1 MSPTHDFKDIG
12 DVLNFDILRGTIT
25 AIDSVTDTCT
35 VSVDGASREA
45 LLFYHCEPD
54 SILRDNGAIE
64 GAASGFAVDDEVIVM
79 VRKDREIVKV
89 IAHVDGIKRCGKPC
103 AEFIMGPIVV
113 VWDLANNCPY
123 EIDGVVF
130 PCRSDLPAYV
140 DWRSSRRLEESA
152 SSLFSINTHCGN
164 PAGSGLLTVGCP
176 TLCGS
181 EDEWEYSDGIVFVGY
196 CPYWD
201 SYAGMRTLHSVTHSC
216 LKPSV
221 DNDPTVYTD
230 VFYTAFGINQL
241 PGISLK
247 PGVRSLYQLDSVN
260 TLNMPTG
267 DDVDPSAD
275 WGDDI
280 STTEVWKYYGI
291 LKNETLYEFTGGRTE
306 HGWSSSSYGWPYYG
320 TINRLSAFTPHAG
333 RSISSVQRFEPPRA
347 VGMYSDNAIVFLTIL
362 QACPITEVYGDT
374 NGDYIEGGAYDEYS
388 YSGRIVKMQAVAN
401 YYEEAEGSY
410 GRDYTAFTKNA
421 ALSSLLED
429 AVDMLYADVLEL
441 DGNEV
446 VKIIPEI
453 KILK

>member
-1 MSPTHDFKDIG
+1 MPSHDFSNIG
-12 DVLNFDILRGTIT
+12 DVLDFDILRGTIT
-25 AIDSVTDTCT
+25 AVDSATDTCT
-35 VSVDGASREA
+35 VSVGGDSLEA

-64 GAASGFAVDDEVIVM
+64 GAAAGFAVDDEVIVM

-140 DWRSSRRLEESA
+140 DWRSSRKLEESA

-164 PAGSGLLTVGCP
+164 LPMGGLTTVGCS
-176 TLCGS
+176 TLCG
-181 EDEWEYSDGIVFVGY
+181 ETDEYTCVDTIAYVGS

-201 SYAGMRTLHSVTHSC
+201 AYAGSVTDHRIVHSC
-216 LKPSV
+216 RRP
-221 DNDPTVYTD
+221 DGTNEDTITYNDVY
-230 VFYTAFGINQL
+230 FTAFGINQL
-241 PGISLK
+241 PGISLN
-247 PGVRSLYQLDSVN
+247 PGVRTKYEEDGVK
-260 TLNMPTG
+260 TLNMPAG
-267 DDVDPSAD
+267 EDVEPDAD
-275 WGDDI
+275 WGDDRSI
-280 STTEVWKYYGI
+280 VETWKYYGI
-291 LKNETLYEFTGGRTE
+291 LKNEPMYEFTGSHAL
-306 HGWSSSSYGWPYYG
+306 HGWLARDYGGPYYG
-320 TINRLSAFTPHAG
+320 AINRLSAFTPHAG
-333 RSISSVQRFEPPRA
+333 RSSSSVQRFEPPRA

-362 QACPITEVYGDT
+362 QACPVTEVYGDS
-374 NGDYIEGGAYDEYS
+374 NGIYIEGGAYDEYS

-429 AVDMLYADVLEL
+429 AVDMLYADALEL